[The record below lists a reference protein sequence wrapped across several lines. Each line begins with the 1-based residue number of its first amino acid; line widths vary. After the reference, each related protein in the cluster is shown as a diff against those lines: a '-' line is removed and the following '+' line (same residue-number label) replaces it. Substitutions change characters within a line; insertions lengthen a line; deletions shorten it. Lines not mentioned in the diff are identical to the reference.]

1 MQTIKKIHLLQNC
14 MQMILYHWEENFN
27 TWYDYTITL
36 ALKPIMQY
44 LNYTVPTSDIYIV
57 KSHTMTINR
66 KSIKYP
72 VLTPCYTQSRAPG
85 CMTSCAASDGG
96 G

>member
-36 ALKPIMQY
+36 ALKPIMQ
-44 LNYTVPTSDIYIV
+44 
-57 KSHTMTINR
+57 
-66 KSIKYP
+66 
-72 VLTPCYTQSRAPG
+72 
-85 CMTSCAASDGG
+85 
-96 G
+96 